1 MGNPFDKLKALR
13 DTLPV
18 GDLPAQ
24 PAAQPAAPAP
34 KAPARAVLR
43 YERKGRGGKEATVVE
58 QLGLDADTLDA
69 WCREARKSLGCG
81 GQVEG
86 DALVLAGDQRAR
98 LSAWLMAR
106 GVKKVVGA

>member
-34 KAPARAVLR
+34 KRLPAPCCATSARAAAAR
-43 YERKGRGGKEATVVE
+43 RPPWSSSSASTPTPSTRGA
-58 QLGLDADTLDA
+58 
-69 WCREARKSLGCG
+69 ARPANPSGCG

-98 LSAWLMAR
+98 LSAWLTAR